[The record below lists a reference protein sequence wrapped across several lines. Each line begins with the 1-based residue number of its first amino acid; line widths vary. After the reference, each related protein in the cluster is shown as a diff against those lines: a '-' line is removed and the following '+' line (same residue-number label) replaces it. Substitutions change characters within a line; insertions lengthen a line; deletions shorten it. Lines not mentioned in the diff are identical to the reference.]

1 MKYFRKKLSSKSVKE
16 RIIWAIVLFFIF
28 FFSIVIV
35 SYYFLP
41 EGLLKNKNPAQ
52 NWSPSENAVILALQ
66 IFVYNMISVVIIF
79 LASLFA
85 SKKSDEKEYL
95 SVGYSVFYTLIAIN
109 AVVLGTWSFSV
120 ESSSPSLLS
129 RIAGLFN
136 LFDKAAFWEMM
147 GQLLITCAVAKI
159 AVVKSCGKQTIK
171 SSFKEIK
178 LEKLEKIILLIGI
191 ILMLIGAI
199 IESIAIN
206 RL

>member
-1 MKYFRKKLSSKSVKE
+1 MKYFREKISSKSVKE

-52 NWSPSENAVILALQ
+52 NWSPSDNVVILALQ
-66 IFVYNMISVVIIF
+66 IFVYNMLSVVIIF

-178 LEKLEKIILLIGI
+178 LEKLEKIILQIGI

-199 IESIAIN
+199 IESVAIN
-206 RL
+206 TL